1 MVNGDEIEVMNK
13 LLSSDV
19 KLFILELFHDN
30 PGLLD
35 RLEGVALRIGRR
47 ASEIEKDA
55 KDLLDIGILQRKKI
69 GNSEVICL
77 NVKRDGEI
85 QGLISNR
92 ILKRGGD

>member
-1 MVNGDEIEVMNK
+1 VVNGDEIEVMNK